1 MKLTVDASVVVKWFV
16 QEPLFQ
22 QARLVL
28 THRHDLYAPEI
39 LLAEF
44 ANVIWKKARRG
55 EIADPGP
62 HFAELRE
69 LGDIVA
75 LYRIAEL
82 VDRAASISSELDHPI
97 YDCLYLACA
106 EAAGSALVTADRRF
120 ADKASAK
127 YCPRTHLPHR
137 DAWFCRPSR
146 FRDRRMRDWLRQA
159 QFYADLF
166 SRRMGEVSR

>member
-82 VDRAASISSELDHPI
+82 VDRAASISSDLDHPI

-127 YCPRTHLPHR
+127 YSHVLICHIGTPGFADQVGSGT
-137 DAWFCRPSR
+137 DA
-146 FRDRRMRDWLRQA
+146 
-159 QFYADLF
+159 
-166 SRRMGEVSR
+166 

>member
-127 YCPRTHLPHR
+127 FAHVLICHIGTPGFADQVGSGT
-137 DAWFCRPSR
+137 DA
-146 FRDRRMRDWLRQA
+146 
-159 QFYADLF
+159 
-166 SRRMGEVSR
+166 